1 MDYVSIKEACKDSLK
16 FLIKRTKLEIIL
28 IAFLLF
34 STWLNFYQ
42 REYIKALEIENYK
55 CYSSQSKTLK
65 QTEEMSRKLDF
76 IRFFI
81 DADNKY
87 KKNF

>member
-1 MDYVSIKEACKDSLK
+1 MDYVSIKEACKDSFK

-28 IAFLLF
+28 IALLLF

-42 REYIKALEIENYK
+42 REYIKALKNELYK
-55 CYSSQSKTLK
+55 CYSSQFKTLK
-65 QTEEMSRKLDF
+65 QIDGMDRKLDF

-81 DADNKY
+81 DADYKY